1 MRQLSSNK
9 SPFCDYW
16 HAACLKYISFYRGCC
31 MNTNLL
37 AIDNMFA
44 NTSGA
49 GPVPAKPATVEKSE
63 QFSPNPLDNA
73 PFSNDRGTITVDNT
87 FVKPQNGPNKEA
99 PRQFSHTLRKEITTK
114 VPQKANGSQN
124 AKKQNLT
131 TSAAVQPSIVQLWL
145 AQHSQNIEHGKKGI
159 ARKVGPKTGYELAQ
173 KLTNLR
179 PDRFP
184 SGAGKTAK
192 PHKNEHLLMI
202 DQGQIGLKAASP
214 KTSNTLLAA
223 DAPLNQGGN
232 TSTIQSSNRTLLTT
246 KDLTGQENGKELLR
260 ETLANVGSKTTTA
273 SKKPAIAGKPVVGD
287 GQKVPTLNPSSPPV
301 QDKSPGLQSQLA
313 GLGPEKSPLMAE
325 KAVCL
330 KTNPAEQG
338 QVFSEPLADNGMPA
352 NNGIRKGD
360 SPANHA
366 FQMLHR
372 PQLQISTGH
381 IKDRDSSTSNNSS
394 NSGSEQMLSANNAQ
408 AAIAEQSSAF
418 PEAAKADNLP
428 SQTSPSTDSASITDQ
443 ILESIHSS
451 LRQGDQQISIRL
463 NPPELGKVLIEFK
476 QQEHEIT
483 GLLEVSK
490 IQTKYEVEQ
499 ALPQIIQN
507 LADCGIQIKRLEVML
522 SDGEQQEQQAL
533 KDQSLQDGWAQQQD
547 PANQSAEANNTP
559 ANERLTNDNSY
570 AGLNELQEMFVTNH
584 SINILI

>member
-1 MRQLSSNK
+1 
-9 SPFCDYW
+9 
-16 HAACLKYISFYRGCC
+16 

-37 AIDNMFA
+37 AIDNMCA

-49 GPVPAKPATVEKSE
+49 VPVPAKPAAVNKSE
-63 QFSPNPLDNA
+63 QFPPTSPDNA
-73 PFSNDRGTITVDNT
+73 PSTDSLGTISIDNAL
-87 FVKPQNGPNKEA
+87 VNPQNGPNKEA

-114 VPQKANGSQN
+114 VPQKANGSRN

-145 AQHSQNIEHGKKGI
+145 AQYSQNIEHGKKGI
-159 ARKVGPKTGYELAQ
+159 ARKVGPKAGYELAQ
-173 KLTNLR
+173 MLTGLR

-184 SGAGKTAK
+184 SGAGKIAK
-192 PHKNEHLLMI
+192 PHKNEPLLIM
-202 DQGQIGLKAASP
+202 DQSQIGPKAASS
-214 KTSNTLLAA
+214 KTSNALLAA
-223 DAPLNQGGN
+223 DAPPNQGGN
-232 TSTIQSSNRTLLTT
+232 TSTIQSSDRTSLIT
-246 KDLTGQENGKELLR
+246 KALISQENGKELLP
-260 ETLANVGSKTTTA
+260 ETLVDAGSKTTTA

-287 GQKVPTLNPSSPPV
+287 GQKVPTLNPSFPPV
-301 QDKSPGLQSQLA
+301 QDKSSGLQSQFT

-338 QVFSEPLADNGMPA
+338 QVVSEPPA

-360 SPANHA
+360 NSPANHA

-372 PQLQISTGH
+372 PHLQVSTGQ
-381 IKDRDSSTSNNSS
+381 IKNRDSSMSNNSS
-394 NSGSEQMLSANNAQ
+394 NSGFEQMLSANNAQ
-408 AAIAEQSSAF
+408 SAIAEQSSAF
-418 PEAAKADNLP
+418 PEGAKTDNLP
-428 SQTSPSTDSASITDQ
+428 SQTSPSTDSASITEQ

-451 LRQGDQQISIRL
+451 LRQGDEQISIRL

-507 LADCGIQIKRLEVML
+507 LADCGIEIKRLEVVL

-547 PANQSAEANNTP
+547 PANPGAEANNTP

-570 AGLNELQEMFVTNH
+570 AGLHERQEMFVTNH

>member
-1 MRQLSSNK
+1 
-9 SPFCDYW
+9 
-16 HAACLKYISFYRGCC
+16 
-31 MNTNLL
+31 MNSNLL

-44 NTSGA
+44 NTNGA
-49 GPVPAKPATVEKSE
+49 GPVPAKPTAVNKSE
-63 QFSPNPLDNA
+63 HFSPNPLDNA

-87 FVKPQNGPNKEA
+87 FVKPQNGPNKEP

-114 VPQKANGSQN
+114 VPQKTNDSRN
-124 AKKQNLT
+124 AKGQNP
-131 TSAAVQPSIVQLWL
+131 AVQPSIVQLWL
-145 AQHSQNIEHGKKGI
+145 AQYSQNIEQGKKGI
-159 ARKVGPKTGYELAQ
+159 ARKVGPKAGYELAQ

-223 DAPLNQGGN
+223 DAPPNQGGN
-232 TSTIQSSNRTLLTT
+232 TSTIQSSDRTLLIT
-246 KDLTGQENGKELLR
+246 KGLISQENGKGLLP
-260 ETLANVGSKTTTA
+260 EALVDAGSKITTA

-287 GQKVPTLNPSSPPV
+287 GQKVSTLNPSSPPV

-330 KTNPAEQG
+330 KTNPAQQG
-338 QVFSEPLADNGMPA
+338 QVVSDPLADNGMPA
-352 NNGIRKGD
+352 NNGIRKGYN
-360 SPANHA
+360 SPGNHA
-366 FQMLHR
+366 FQKLHR
-372 PQLQISTGH
+372 PQLQVSTGQ
-381 IKDRDSSTSNNSS
+381 IKNRDSSTSNNSS
-394 NSGSEQMLSANNAQ
+394 NSGFGQMLSANNAQ
-408 AAIAEQSSAF
+408 SAIAEQSSAF

-443 ILESIHSS
+443 ILESIHNS

-507 LADCGIQIKRLEVML
+507 LADCGIEIKRLEVML
-522 SDGEQQEQQAL
+522 SDGEQSEQQAL
-533 KDQSLQDGWAQQQD
+533 KDQSLQNGWARQQD

>member
-1 MRQLSSNK
+1 
-9 SPFCDYW
+9 
-16 HAACLKYISFYRGCC
+16 

-37 AIDNMFA
+37 AIDFMCA
-44 NTSGA
+44 NTSAA
-49 GPVPAKPATVEKSE
+49 GPVPAKPAAVNKSE
-63 QFSPNPLDNA
+63 DFPPNPLDNA

-99 PRQFSHTLRKEITTK
+99 PRQFSHTLRKEIATK
-114 VPQKANGSQN
+114 VPQKANDSRN
-124 AKKQNLT
+124 AKGQNQ
-131 TSAAVQPSIVQLWL
+131 AVQLGIAQLWL
-145 AQHSQNIEHGKKGI
+145 AQYSLNTEQGKEGI
-159 ARKVGPKTGYELAQ
+159 ARKVGPKAGYELAQ
-173 KLTNLR
+173 RLTNLRPDRIPSGAGKIGPKAGYELAQRLTNLR
-179 PDRFP
+179 PDRFL

-192 PHKNEHLLMI
+192 PHKNEPLLMTEH
-202 DQGQIGLKAASP
+202 GQTGPKAASP
-214 KTSNTLLAA
+214 KTSNALFAT
-223 DAPLNQGGN
+223 DAPLNQGPN

-260 ETLANVGSKTTTA
+260 EALVDAGSKTTTA
-273 SKKPAIAGKPVVGD
+273 TKKPAIAGKPAVGD

-325 KAVCL
+325 KAVFL
-330 KTNPAEQG
+330 KTNPTQQG
-338 QVFSEPLADNGMPA
+338 QIVSEPLADDGMPA

-360 SPANHA
+360 NSPGNHA
-366 FQMLHR
+366 FQKLHH
-372 PQLQISTGH
+372 PQFQVSTGQ

-394 NSGSEQMLSANNAQ
+394 NSGFEQMLSANNAQ
-408 AAIAEQSSAF
+408 SAIAEQSSAF
-418 PEAAKADNLP
+418 PEAAKTDNLP
-428 SQTSPSTDSASITDQ
+428 SQTSPSTDSASITEQ

-507 LADCGIQIKRLEVML
+507 LADCGIEIKRLEVML

-559 ANERLTNDNSY
+559 ANERLTNENSY
-570 AGLNELQEMFVTNH
+570 AGLNEIQEMFVTNH